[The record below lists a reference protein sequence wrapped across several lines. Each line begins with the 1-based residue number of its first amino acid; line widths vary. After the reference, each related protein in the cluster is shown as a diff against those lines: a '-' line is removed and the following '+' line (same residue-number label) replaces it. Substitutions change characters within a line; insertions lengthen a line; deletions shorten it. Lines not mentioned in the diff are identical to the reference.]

1 MHKAW
6 LMLLFV
12 LPACGERPATPL
24 ELCLLKAEDG
34 WREIPPPQE
43 RDILLGG
50 SFVDGGGS
58 VVGDLLRVTDTEK
71 EVWFGND
78 CGHLSVCV
86 YDSAA
91 QAPCET
97 WPRGFGFQRK
107 ELGWEA
113 SKWNPF
119 CLQ

>member
-1 MHKAW
+1 MRKAW
-6 LMLLFV
+6 LIALLV
-12 LPACGERPATPL
+12 LSACGERPATPL
-24 ELCLLKAEDG
+24 ELCLHKTEDG

-43 RDILLGG
+43 RDTLLGR

-58 VVGDLLRVTDTEK
+58 VVGDLLRATGTEK

-78 CGHLSVCV
+78 RGHLSVCV

-91 QAPCET
+91 QEPCET
-97 WPRGFGFQRK
+97 WPHGFKFQRK
-107 ELGWEA
+107 GLGWEA